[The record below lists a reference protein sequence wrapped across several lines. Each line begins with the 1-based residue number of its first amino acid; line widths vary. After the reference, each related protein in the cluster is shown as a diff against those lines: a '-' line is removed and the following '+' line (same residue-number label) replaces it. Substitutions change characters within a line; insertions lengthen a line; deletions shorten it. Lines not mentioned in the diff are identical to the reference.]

1 MTCRTTPNFFIVGAP
16 KCGTTAL
23 AAYLSEHENLFV
35 SWPKE
40 PHFFATD
47 FPHHRYV
54 TELDAYLGLFAS
66 AEQKHVAIGEASV
79 WYLYS
84 EEACINIRQ
93 FRSDAKIIVML
104 RNPVDLV
111 YSLHSQS
118 LYTIDEDEPDFERAW
133 RLQEARRDG
142 KQLPP
147 KCRTPA
153 TLQYR
158 EIGKLGKQLQRLLQI
173 FSREQVQVIVFDD
186 FVRNTAGVYKE
197 TLAFLGVPDDG
208 RQGFPVINES
218 KYNKS
223 LSLGRFLHYPPQ
235 TLQRAWLITKGWLGL
250 SFAPGDRLRGLNTK
264 EARRAP
270 LNQEFRRE
278 LLNEFDKDIRLVES
292 LLGRE
297 LPWG

>member
-1 MTCRTTPNFFIVGAP
+1 MIHKPIPNFFIVGAP

-23 AAYLSEHENLFV
+23 AYYLGENPHVFLCF
-35 SWPKE
+35 PKE
-40 PHFFATD
+40 PYYFATD
-47 FPHHRYV
+47 FPHHRQV
-54 TELDAYLGLFAS
+54 KSLNEYLRLFPES
-66 AEQKHVAIGEASV
+66 QESHIAIGEASAG
-79 WYLYS
+79 YLYS
-84 EEACINIRQ
+84 REALGNIRALSPQ
-93 FRSDAKIIVML
+93 AKAIVML
-104 RNPVDLV
+104 RNPIDLV
-111 YSLHSQS
+111 YSLHSQFVYD
-118 LYTIDEDEPDFERAW
+118 LNEDETDFERAW
-133 RLQEARRDG
+133 RLQELRNTG
-142 KQLPP
+142 QFVPVN
-147 KCRTPA
+147 CRTPA
-153 TLQYR
+153 FLQYR
-158 EIGKLGKQLQRLLQI
+158 EVGKLGQQLQRVLQI
-173 FSREQVQVIVFDD
+173 FPREQVQVIVFDD
-186 FVRNTAGVYKE
+186 FLRNTAGVYKE